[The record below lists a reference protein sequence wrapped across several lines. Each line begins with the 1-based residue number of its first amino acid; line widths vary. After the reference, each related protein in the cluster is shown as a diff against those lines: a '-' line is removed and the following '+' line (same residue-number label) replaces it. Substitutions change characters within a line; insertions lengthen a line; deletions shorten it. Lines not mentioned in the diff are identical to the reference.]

1 MEVGDLLNE
10 CPIDDYSLESF
21 GGNIPNVGET
31 IIPELVVDD
40 DNKPCVFGAWSVYE
54 VVERIFLPSHLYAS
68 MVILKVKVKDASKA
82 QKEAMRPVRKSI
94 LDAQSPVAAS

>member
-1 MEVGDLLNE
+1 
-10 CPIDDYSLESF
+10 
-21 GGNIPNVGET
+21 
-31 IIPELVVDD
+31 
-40 DNKPCVFGAWSVYE
+40 
-54 VVERIFLPSHLYAS
+54 